1 MELSLELGSWGSELV
16 GRGFQPCRCD
26 RGPATR
32 CPSSKWPSLPLTP
45 PCASLQRL
53 RWLLVV
59 QHLERAGLSSHT
71 VAIPLRAGKMR
82 RSLTT
87 YRVRGTEAQG

>member
-1 MELSLELGSWGSELV
+1 M
-16 GRGFQPCRCD
+16 GFN
-26 RGPATR
+26 PAGVTEGQLHVVLQA
-32 CPSSKWPSLPLTP
+32 KWPSLPLTP
-45 PCASLQRL
+45 TCASLQRL

-71 VAIPLRAGKMR
+71 AAIPLRAGKMR

-87 YRVRGTEAQG
+87 YRVLGTEAQG